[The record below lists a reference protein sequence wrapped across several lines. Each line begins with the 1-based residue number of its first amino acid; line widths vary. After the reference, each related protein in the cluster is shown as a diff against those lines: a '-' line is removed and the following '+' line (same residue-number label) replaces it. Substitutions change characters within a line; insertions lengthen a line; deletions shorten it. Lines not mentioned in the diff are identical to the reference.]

1 MNLSG
6 HDIQNKARQV
16 ASDLSATSSGY
27 PFTEH
32 LQVWKVAGKVFLI
45 VTEEDPDL
53 EIITVKVEPHH
64 GDTLRREHRS
74 ISRGH
79 YLDKDHWI
87 SIGTGADVTR
97 GLVEDLVQDS
107 YDLAQEQ
114 LPLKDRPPQHKDR
127 PPQHNDRSI

>member
-6 HDIQNKARQV
+6 EDIQNEARRV
-16 ASDLSATSSGY
+16 ADELSDTSCGY

-32 LQVWKVAGKVFLI
+32 LQVWKVAGKAFLI
-45 VTEEDPDL
+45 VTEDDPDL
-53 EIITVKVEPHH
+53 EIITVKAEPHH
-64 GDTLRREHRS
+64 GDTLRREHAA

-87 SIGTGADVTR
+87 SIGTGKGITPGV
-97 GLVEDLVQDS
+97 VKDLVQDS

-114 LPLKDRPPQHKDR
+114 LPVKDRPHQAKHRDA
-127 PPQHNDRSI
+127 